1 MKRKNVIAYT
11 LSILVFFIGCE
22 QLNDPTK
29 MGLDE
34 TVSISRDDVHPD
46 EIFYTGD
53 VFIGDAGD
61 RFGTDEYTLNSATIT
76 DDTLNI
82 SVSYGGGCEDHQ
94 LTLVVSETFLESFPV
109 QLHTSLA
116 HNANE
121 DPCEAWLTETHR
133 FDLTPIKKMYQEA
146 YGQRAGTIL
155 LRLKEAPDGE
165 LTYEFGKKKAKG
177 EETVSVGL
185 FCQKRGANNETL

>member
-1 MKRKNVIAYT
+1 MRRKNAIAYT
-11 LSILVFFIGCE
+11 LSVFVFFIGC
-22 QLNDPTK
+22 QHLNDPTK
-29 MGLDE
+29 MDLDE
-34 TVSISRDDVHPD
+34 TVSISREDVNID
-46 EIFYTGD
+46 ERFYTGAI
-53 VFIGDAGD
+53 FIGDMKD
-61 RFGTDEYTLNSATIT
+61 RFGTDEYALNSATIT

-121 DPCEAWLTETHR
+121 DPCEAWLTETYR

-146 YGQRAGTIL
+146 YRQKAGTLIL
-155 LRLKEAPDGE
+155 RFEEAPDGE
-165 LTYEFGKKKAKG
+165 LTYEFAM
-177 EETVSVGL
+177 
-185 FCQKRGANNETL
+185 

>member
-1 MKRKNVIAYT
+1 MMLFSSTTHRIGGFNIMTPKNAIAYT
-11 LSILVFFIGCE
+11 LSIFIFFIGCQ

-29 MGLDE
+29 IGLDE

-46 EIFYTGD
+46 EIFYTGAI
-53 VFIGDAGD
+53 FIGDTKD
-61 RFGTDEYTLNSATIT
+61 RFGTDDYTLNSATIT

-116 HNANE
+116 HDANE
-121 DPCEAWLTETHR
+121 DPCQAWLTDNYR
-133 FDLTPIKKMYQEA
+133 FDLTPIKEMYQKA
-146 YGQRAGTIL
+146 YHQKAGTII

-165 LTYEFGKKKAKG
+165 LTYEFAM
-177 EETVSVGL
+177 
-185 FCQKRGANNETL
+185 